1 MSGASARR
9 GRAVRRAPHVRG
21 PSAFG
26 LDIRIPIGI
35 LTLCQSWYVG
45 VPAVVEA
52 RRSGRGSM
60 TTINGRTAV
69 ITGAGSGIGQATARR
84 LAAHGCPVALAD
96 WDEDGLEETAA
107 SIRGSVFTRKL
118 DVRDRQGVMAFA
130 AEVKEWAPQPLGLV
144 FNNAGV
150 TVLQGVADASPE
162 DDQWVFDVNF
172 HGVFNGVSSFLPI
185 LLEQRSGVIV
195 NTSSVFGLVGF
206 PHQSAYCASKFAVRG
221 YTEALR
227 QELRGTGVRAA
238 VVHPGGVKT
247 NIVANARFRSDFR
260 GRHADRDSA
269 AADFEVLAKTTPE
282 RAAQIIHKGVERG
295 RARIL
300 VGPDAHLFDALAR
313 LAPTRYYDV
322 LEKLE
327 GALRRD

>member
-1 MSGASARR
+1 
-9 GRAVRRAPHVRG
+9 
-21 PSAFG
+21 
-26 LDIRIPIGI
+26 
-35 LTLCQSWYVG
+35 
-45 VPAVVEA
+45 
-52 RRSGRGSM
+52 M
-60 TTINGRTAV
+60 TSINGRTAV

-96 WDEDGLEETAA
+96 WNEEGLEETAA
-107 SIRGSVFTRKL
+107 SIAGAGGSVFSRKL

-130 AEVKEWAPQPLGLV
+130 ADVNEWAPQPLGLV

-162 DDQWVFDVNF
+162 DDEWVFAVNF
-172 HGVFNGVSSFLPI
+172 GGVVNGVTAFLPI
-185 LLEQRSGVIV
+185 LLGQRAGVIV

-206 PHQSAYCASKFAVRG
+206 PHQSSYCASKFAVRG

-247 NIVANARFRSDFR
+247 NIVANARFRSDYR
-260 GRHADRDSA
+260 GEHADVQSA
-269 AADFEVLAKTTPE
+269 AADFATIARTSPEKAAK
-282 RAAQIIHKGVERG
+282 IIHEGIEKQK
-295 RARIL
+295 ARIR
-300 VGPDAHLFDALAR
+300 VGPDAVLLDLLVR

-322 LEKLE
+322 IERLE
-327 GALRRD
+327 GAVRRGK

>member
-1 MSGASARR
+1 MSS
-9 GRAVRRAPHVRG
+9 V
-21 PSAFG
+21 
-26 LDIRIPIGI
+26 
-35 LTLCQSWYVG
+35 
-45 VPAVVEA
+45 
-52 RRSGRGSM
+52 
-60 TTINGRTAV
+60 NGRTAV

-84 LAAHGCPVALAD
+84 LARHGCPVALAD
-96 WDEDGLEETAA
+96 WNEDGLEETAA
-107 SIRGSVFTRKL
+107 SIAGPVLTRKL

-130 AEVKEWAPQPLGLV
+130 ADVKEWAPQPLGLV

-162 DDQWVFDVNF
+162 DDQWVLDVNF
-172 HGVFNGVSSFLPI
+172 HGVINGVTSFLPI

-260 GRHADRDSA
+260 GDHAGRRQRGARVRDDRPDVARARREDHPRGHREAEVADPRRPRRGLPGPAGAPRADQVLRHHRAPRRARQERMSMSHRDRRRPA
-269 AADFEVLAKTTPE
+269 
-282 RAAQIIHKGVERG
+282 RARG
-295 RARIL
+295 RRC
-300 VGPDAHLFDALAR
+300 R
-313 LAPTRYYDV
+313 C
-322 LEKLE
+322 
-327 GALRRD
+327 RRWA

>member
-1 MSGASARR
+1 MSS
-9 GRAVRRAPHVRG
+9 V
-21 PSAFG
+21 
-26 LDIRIPIGI
+26 
-35 LTLCQSWYVG
+35 
-45 VPAVVEA
+45 
-52 RRSGRGSM
+52 
-60 TTINGRTAV
+60 NGRTAV

-84 LAAHGCPVALAD
+84 LARHGCPVALAD
-96 WDEDGLEETAA
+96 WNEDGLEETAS
-107 SIRGSVFTRKL
+107 SIGGPVLTKKL

-162 DDQWVFDVNF
+162 DDEWVFNVNF
-172 HGVFNGVSSFLPI
+172 HGVVNGVSSFLPI

-206 PHQSAYCASKFAVRG
+206 PHQAAYCASKFAVRG

-247 NIVANARFRSDFR
+247 NIVANARFRADYRGEYNDVGDAARDFATIAR
-260 GRHADRDSA
+260 
-269 AADFEVLAKTTPE
+269 TTPE
-282 RAAQIIHKGVERG
+282 RAAKIIHEGIEKQRP
-295 RARIL
+295 RIR
-300 VGPDAHLFDALAR
+300 VGPDAVALDLLVR
-313 LAPTRYYDV
+313 IAPGRYYDII
-322 LEKLE
+322 ERLE
-327 GALRRD
+327 GLARRG

>member
-1 MSGASARR
+1 
-9 GRAVRRAPHVRG
+9 
-21 PSAFG
+21 
-26 LDIRIPIGI
+26 
-35 LTLCQSWYVG
+35 
-45 VPAVVEA
+45 
-52 RRSGRGSM
+52 M

-96 WDEDGLEETAA
+96 WNDEGLEETAA
-107 SIRGSVFTRKL
+107 SISGAGGAVFTRKL
-118 DVRDRQGVMAFA
+118 DVRDRQGAMVFA
-130 AEVKEWAPQPLGLV
+130 ADVKEWAPAPLGLV

-150 TVLQGVADASPE
+150 TVMQGVADASPE

-172 HGVFNGVSSFLPI
+172 HGVVNGVRAFLPI
-185 LLEQRSGVIV
+185 LLEQRAGVIV

-247 NIVANARFRSDFR
+247 NIVANARFRSDYH
-260 GRHADRDSA
+260 GDHADVASA
-269 AADFEVLAKTTPE
+269 AREFATIARTTPDK
-282 RAAQIIHKGVERG
+282 AAKIIHEGIEKQK
-295 RARIL
+295 ARIR
-300 VGPDAHLFDALAR
+300 VGPDAVFLDLLVRF
-313 LAPTRYYDV
+313 APTRYYDV
-322 LEKLE
+322 IARGE
-327 GALRRD
+327 ALVRRGR

>member
-1 MSGASARR
+1 
-9 GRAVRRAPHVRG
+9 
-21 PSAFG
+21 
-26 LDIRIPIGI
+26 
-35 LTLCQSWYVG
+35 
-45 VPAVVEA
+45 
-52 RRSGRGSM
+52 M

-96 WDEDGLEETAA
+96 WNEDGLEETAA
-107 SIRGSVFTRKL
+107 SIAGPVLVRKL

-130 AEVKEWAPQPLGLV
+130 ADVRSWAPAPLGLV

-150 TVLQGVADASPE
+150 TVIQGVADAAPE
-162 DDQWVFDVNF
+162 DDEWVFDVNF
-172 HGVFNGVSSFLPI
+172 GGVVNGVSAFLPI
-185 LLEQRSGVIV
+185 LLEQRAGVIA

-247 NIVANARFRSDFR
+247 NIVANARFRADHR
-260 GRHADRDSA
+260 GEHADVQSA
-269 AADFEVLAKTTPE
+269 AADFATLARTTPDK
-282 RAAQIIHKGVERG
+282 AAQIIHEGIEKQK
-295 RARIL
+295 ARIR
-300 VGPDAHLFDALAR
+300 VGPDAVFLDLLVR
-313 LAPTRYYDV
+313 VAPSRYYDV
-322 LEKLE
+322 LDRLD
-327 GALRRD
+327 GLRRRGT